1 MFKMS
6 SYNNQK
12 ATTYIAYMMVSS
24 FFNKAYL
31 VSQVQ
36 AKRLYLEYK
45 EMPAKNQFK
54 TEELILSLMNKKSMG
69 DVSRFEHLNCEVEIC
84 EESCGGK
91 SYYEVRFDTCGFG
104 SIVARVDEKGK
115 VELRVREGAKASS

>member
-6 SYNNQK
+6 SFDNQK

-31 VSQVQ
+31 VSQGQ

-45 EMPAKNQFK
+45 EMPSKNQFK
-54 TEELILSLMNKKSMG
+54 TEELLLALMNKKSMG
-69 DVSRFEHLNCEVEIC
+69 DISRFENLNCEVVILKN
-84 EESCGGK
+84 ESYYE
-91 SYYEVRFDTCGFG
+91 SYYEVRFDTKGFG
-104 SIVARVDEKGK
+104 SIVARVDENGK
-115 VELRVREGAKASS
+115 VELSVRVD